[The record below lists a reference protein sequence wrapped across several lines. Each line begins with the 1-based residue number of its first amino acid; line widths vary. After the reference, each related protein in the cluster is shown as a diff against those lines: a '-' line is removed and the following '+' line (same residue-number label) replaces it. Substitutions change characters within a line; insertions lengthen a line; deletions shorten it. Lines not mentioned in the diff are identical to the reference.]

1 MKESGLQGVG
11 VTTSLNHKLRPWI
24 VASPWLDGQR
34 RATNAATLYWTLQ
47 SLNHE
52 IATFFLNQSV
62 YWTFW
67 QIKKRKEMKYE
78 FAYMSFKLYRF
89 WYIWDFGSIYWLKKK
104 VGKNEAD
111 FFSKHINNHFNHRYG
126 PALPKQFSLKIY
138 FCSNN
143 TKQLSRGHLQRL
155 FADDLQEKA
164 LGSTGSD
171 GVWISSTGQANP
183 SKQYYYYHNIQL
195 QVCAV
200 DTFIPFKE
208 DKLHTLTI

>member
-1 MKESGLQGVG
+1 MRQ
-11 VTTSLNHKLRPWI
+11 I
-24 VASPWLDGQR
+24 
-34 RATNAATLYWTLQ
+34 
-47 SLNHE
+47 
-52 IATFFLNQSV
+52 FFP
-62 YWTFW
+62 
-67 QIKKRKEMKYE
+67 
-78 FAYMSFKLYRF
+78 
-89 WYIWDFGSIYWLKKK
+89 
-104 VGKNEAD
+104 
-111 FFSKHINNHFNHRYG
+111 KHINNHFNHRYG
-126 PALPKQFSLKIY
+126 PALPKQFSLKVY

-155 FADDLQEKA
+155 FADDLQEKP